1 MAAKKSAP
9 QPRLTH
15 DERVTVK
22 EVVRNLRF
30 GAASPDMRLV
40 SDEIAVEV
48 LEEEHDI
55 VISLAAVRKI
65 A

>member
-1 MAAKKSAP
+1 MAKKSA
-9 QPRLTH
+9 PRLTH

-22 EVVRNLRF
+22 EVVRNLRD
-30 GAASPDMRLV
+30 GAASPHMRLV
-40 SDEIAVEV
+40 SDEVAVEV
-48 LEEEHDI
+48 LEEEHGI